1 MPSDKAGKPAQITNR
16 DYHAHPA
23 VSKSHLDLVARS
35 PRHYWQ
41 RYLNPEAVPP
51 EPTPAMVV
59 GSAVHTRV
67 LEPERYQLEY
77 LVEPSDAPKRPTA
90 TQRNAA
96 KPSPATIEAI
106 QFWDAFDA
114 QAAKKTILTREQD
127 ALAAAVAAAVWE
139 HPAAALV
146 LGKPGKVEQSYFWT
160 DEATGE
166 RCKCRP
172 DWHSDCRRLVVDLKT
187 TEDASPAAFARSIH
201 KFRYHVQANWYQ
213 RPFPEAE
220 QFVFIAVEKSPPY
233 LCAVY
238 VATPEMI
245 AAGGRVADRDLTR
258 LAECRAADEWPG
270 YSDVI
275 MPIDLPRWSDD

>member
-1 MPSDKAGKPAQITNR
+1 MPSDEAGKSAQITNR
-16 DYHAHPA
+16 EYHSHPA

-67 LEPERYQLEY
+67 LEPHRYELEY
-77 LVEPSDAPKRPTA
+77 LVAPECDRRTKAGKEAWEQFQASAQGKTVLTA
-90 TQRNAA
+90 
-96 KPSPATIEAI
+96 
-106 QFWDAFDA
+106 
-114 QAAKKTILTREQD
+114 EQD
-127 ALAAAVAAAVWE
+127 QLAQAVAAAVWE

-160 DEATGE
+160 DETTGE

-220 QFVFIAVEKSPPY
+220 QFLFIAVEKQPPY

-258 LAECRAADEWPG
+258 LAECRASDEWPG